1 MRAILAAAGAAS
13 IAAMSVIPPADVTLT
28 ANVLTVTGYTAG
40 GILNWDMNDIFRGAF
55 CTSASGNSC
64 SEVPYLSGIPYL
76 GEADGVRA
84 LTSALRSV
92 TSPTTVL
99 GFSQGSLV
107 ASYWL
112 RTNAGR
118 PGAPDPENLSFVLA
132 ANPLRKYGGSRS
144 AAGLDRPT
152 PDTEYKVL
160 DIAIE
165 YDGAADF
172 PDNPF
177 NLLAVANAMA
187 GFQYIHIFGY
197 DDIDLGTVEKMVW
210 TDGNTTYVLVRS
222 ETIPLLQ
229 PLRTLGL
236 NDLADRLND
245 PLKQIIDTAYKR
257 NYPNVVAPEDQ
268 DEVLAQFPS
277 APKKPP
283 NYALSEPQALRTV
296 SGHTPSGAETDG
308 GLEDVDNDNSANA
321 DTSDAVSGTD
331 DRQPTRGEEP
341 AEPAVEPDTGDIP
354 AGVDDESD
362 AAADDL
368 EAARDM
374 SNPIESIR
382 GYQGRHRAEEK
393 PVASRPATGDT
404 PEAGTDSSTANTA
417 SSTVSQHSA
426 QD

>member
-13 IAAMSVIPPADVTLT
+13 ITAMSVVPAADVTLT

-40 GILNWDMNDIFRGAF
+40 GILNWDMKDIFQGTF
-55 CTSASGNSC
+55 CSRASGNSC
-64 SEVPYLSGIPYL
+64 SEVPYLSGVPYV

-112 RTNAGR
+112 RANAGK
-118 PGAPDPENLSFVLA
+118 PGAPNPENLSFVLA
-132 ANPLRKYGGSRS
+132 ANPLRKYGGSRP

-197 DDIDLGTVEKMVW
+197 DDVDLDTADKMVW

-222 ETIPLLQ
+222 ENIPLLQ
-229 PLRTLGL
+229 PLRTLGM
-236 NDLADRLND
+236 NELADRLNG

-257 NYPNVVAPEDQ
+257 DYPNVVAPEDQ
-268 DEVLAQFPS
+268 DEVLAQFPK
-277 APKKPP
+277 APKKPSSQI
-283 NYALSEPQALRTV
+283 LSEPRALRISSHDPATTPGTNAGTEDADTDHATTDDDATGTDDQQPAPDEAATQTPGRDKGGDV
-296 SGHTPSGAETDG
+296 STGDAETD
-308 GLEDVDNDNSANA
+308 
-321 DTSDAVSGTD
+321 T
-331 DRQPTRGEEP
+331 
-341 AEPAVEPDTGDIP
+341 
-354 AGVDDESD
+354 ESD
-362 AAADDL
+362 DSEAGREAD
-368 EAARDM
+368 ATGSAH
-374 SNPIESIR
+374 
-382 GYQGRHRAEEK
+382 GYQGRHRAEPK
-393 PVASRPATGDT
+393 SDASRPVTRDTGS
-404 PEAGTDSSTANTA
+404 ESSTSN
-417 SSTVSQHSA
+417 STSGTGSQHST